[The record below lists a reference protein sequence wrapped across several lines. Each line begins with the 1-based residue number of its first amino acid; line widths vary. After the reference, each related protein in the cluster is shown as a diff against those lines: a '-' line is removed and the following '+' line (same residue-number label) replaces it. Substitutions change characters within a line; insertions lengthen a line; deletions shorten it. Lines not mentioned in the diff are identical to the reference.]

1 MPSHSD
7 HNTPMTARPRSRRAA
22 RAIVGLVAAWLL
34 LGLTLHFSR
43 TTLVQWAGNRA
54 GLNWHIDQVEWSL
67 SNRSF
72 ELHGIQIDDDSWM
85 ANTDTIACTGISWTK
100 GVLHVD
106 RIHLGTLDVTQT
118 SNPSDEGGTIDANS
132 EFDWESLWTGTLQ
145 GVDLH
150 QVDWAEIRIG
160 GLNNP
165 EVTMGQGGCTGL
177 TCNAVGVDLHTL
189 EWSYVSGSL
198 PSMEF
203 PVELDASSLHGT
215 WSPRGW
221 DVQTET
227 LSLPG
232 LDFEGTL
239 VWPEM
244 TGRGQAKVTWE
255 ILPSW
260 VRDLE
265 PQGWL
270 DTLQLNGETTSLAWD
285 LNDTLWTASADGPGW
300 LSIWASGNANEW
312 QGQALIDHIPPSFK
326 SAIPSDTLKLNA
338 KGTQHSMDLRLTGGP
353 EVDARLVAMA
363 KTDWATWLAAPGAPE
378 HVQAVVDAWGP
389 WVSGPSERIEA
400 TIEGEGDALHLAL
413 GQPDFEL
420 PWSMKGVLDG
430 HVLDVTATVE
440 GSEATSAGSAT
451 LHLEL
456 DSVNQS
462 VSWQGRCQLA
472 DLNDD
477 LTGHGHVRWGGSEP
491 EWTLNLLGQG
501 ARLFFD
507 GRGVPEAPDM
517 DAVLHRSA
525 EGVVRGDMRLRGEL
539 APKSEFAAWLVPD
552 AALLD
557 TLSLSVRV
565 DSTDVQAQLTVPE
578 LLWKD
583 VVVQRTELTAA
594 AHGRATTVNL
604 QSHVLLDTLGEDSMG
619 IEAKLVGNDI
629 WEASLILRG
638 KGRAP
643 FVWKMEAEPTS
654 TDQWEC
660 SILEWMV
667 PTPGSVLTVEDA
679 PLQWIA
685 SSENPFPPHLT
696 FSGSTGELNIIT
708 ELEEAGRATVK
719 LEGVFDD
726 LDGWTQPLDSA
737 LGLSRLEVEG
747 SLVWE
752 ANHFP
757 STLLAFHGFD
767 ATYESIQLD
776 HVDVGMSL
784 HQGVLNVFVDSK
796 RRETSTALTSQ
807 LTWQPFRP
815 DVEPKLTA
823 NVANLPLD
831 WAQPWLDT
839 NLVQLTGRLSADL
852 QLEGSLQQ
860 PRILGQGQV
869 DSLKAD
875 VSNLGTHFGG
885 HGTFQI
891 DEGDIWLNNFSMYDA
906 LGNKVRMEGALV
918 HNDFEDWNFDA
929 SIVETPTPLL
939 LMNLPENNN
948 DVAFGQLVVGGSLD
962 LFYWDGDLDIR
973 GDLAAFEGTDLRL
986 ALLTEETE
994 GWNNTVEFLQP
1005 TTAIAEEEVMPDEDE
1020 IGMLIDLNLETKP
1033 DAKIT
1038 ILTDPENNAN
1048 IVGHTQ
1054 GNLHVLM
1061 DDWEHMTLNGEL
1073 AIVEGRYD
1081 LAFGS
1086 LVRKTF
1092 VAKPGGRL
1100 FWNGNPYEG
1109 TLDLEAVYTTRANVQ
1124 PLLGNGATQVQNED
1138 VEVLLQLT
1146 GPMMTPNLS
1155 FDLATPQA
1163 PPLVSEALASAV
1175 ADPSEK
1181 TSQAIALLSL
1191 QEFLPPQ
1198 YNSLAL
1204 GSNGLQDYT
1213 VDVVTSQLSQWLS
1226 RFNEDIDIGIRYDA
1240 QRTATETETPS
1251 TSQQDALQVALRASF
1266 LNDRLEVEGAVGSRE
1281 ISQEALGETHL
1292 QNVRVLYHLNEDKS
1306 LQLTGFSEA
1315 QSSAT
1320 QTANTTSQGV
1330 GIRWHRSF
1338 NWTWPWAKDN
1348 AQE

>member
-34 LGLTLHFSR
+34 LGLTVHFSR

-72 ELHGIQIDDDSWM
+72 ELHGIQIDDDSWL
-85 ANTDTIACTGISWTK
+85 ANTDTVACTGISWTK

-118 SNPSDEGGTIDANS
+118 STPSNEGGDFNVTS

-150 QVDWAEIRIG
+150 QVDWVEIRIG

-165 EVTMGQGGCTGL
+165 EVTMGQGGCNGL
-177 TCNAVGVDLHTL
+177 TCNAQGVDLHTL
-189 EWSYVSGSL
+189 EWSYVSGNL

-255 ILPSW
+255 NLPSW
-260 VRDLE
+260 VHDLE

-270 DTLQLNGETTSLAWD
+270 DTLQLNGEATSLAWD

-312 QGQALIDHIPPSFK
+312 QGQAQIDHIPPSFK

-363 KTDWATWLAAPGAPE
+363 KTDWATWLAAPGVPE
-378 HVQAVVDAWGP
+378 HVKAFVDAWGP
-389 WVSGPSERIEA
+389 WVSGPSERMEA
-400 TIEGEGDALHLAL
+400 TIEDRGDALFLTL
-413 GQPDFEL
+413 GQPDLAL

-430 HVLDVTATVE
+430 HALDVTASVE
-440 GSEATSAGSAT
+440 GAEATSAGSAT

-456 DSVNQS
+456 DSVDQS
-462 VSWQGRCQLA
+462 VSWKGRCQLA

-501 ARLFFD
+501 ARLFVD
-507 GRGVPEAPDM
+507 GRGVPEVPDM

-539 APKSEFAAWLVPD
+539 APKSEWAAWLVPD

-557 TLSLSVRV
+557 TLSLSINV

-578 LLWKD
+578 FLWND
-583 VVVQRTELTAA
+583 VVVKRTELNATAL
-594 AHGRATTVNL
+594 GRATTVNL
-604 QSHVLLDTLGEDSMG
+604 QSLVLTDALGEEPLG
-619 IEAKLVGNDI
+619 IEAQLVGKDI

-643 FVWKMEAEPTS
+643 FVWKMEAEPMS

-667 PTPGSVLTVEDA
+667 PTPGSVLKVEDT

-719 LEGVFDD
+719 LEGAFND

-752 ANHFP
+752 ANHVP

-796 RRETSTALTSQ
+796 RRETNTALTSQ
-807 LTWQPFRP
+807 LTWQPFLP
-815 DVEPKLTA
+815 DAQPELTA
-823 NVANLPLD
+823 NLANLPFE
-831 WAQPWLDT
+831 WAQPWLDST
-839 NLVQLTGRLSADL
+839 LVQLTGRLDADL
-852 QLEGSLQQ
+852 KLEGSLQQ

-875 VSNLGTHFGG
+875 VPNLGTHFGG

-891 DEGDIWLNNFSMYDA
+891 DEGDIWLDNFSMYDA

-973 GDLAAFEGTDLRL
+973 GDLAAFEGTDLRF
-986 ALLTEETE
+986 ALLSEETE

-1073 AIVEGRYD
+1073 DIVEGRYD

-1240 QRTATETETPS
+1240 QRTATETPS

>member
-34 LGLTLHFSR
+34 LGLTVHLSR
-43 TTLVQWAGNRA
+43 TTLVEWAGNRA
-54 GLNWHIDQVEWSL
+54 GLNWRIDQVEWSL
-67 SNRSF
+67 SNRSL

-106 RIHLGTLDVTQT
+106 RIHLGTLDVMQT
-118 SNPSDEGGTIDANS
+118 STPSDEGGAIDANF
-132 EFDWESLWTGTLQ
+132 EFDWESLWTGTLH

-150 QVDWAEIRIG
+150 QVDWAEIRFG

-165 EVTMGQGGCTGL
+165 EVTMGQGVCNGL
-177 TCNAVGVDLHTL
+177 TCNAQGVDLNTL
-189 EWSYVSGSL
+189 EWSFVSGNL

-244 TGRGQAKVTWE
+244 TGCGQAKVTWE
-255 ILPSW
+255 NLPSW

-270 DTLQLNGETTSLAWD
+270 DTLQLNGEATSLAWD

-312 QGQALIDHIPPSFK
+312 QGQAQIDHIPPSFK

-363 KTDWATWLAAPGAPE
+363 KTDWATWLAAPGVPE
-378 HVQAVVDAWGP
+378 HVQAFVDAWGP
-389 WVSGPSERIEA
+389 WVSGPSERMEA
-400 TIEGEGDALHLAL
+400 TIEDKGDALFLTL
-413 GQPDFEL
+413 GQPDLAL

-430 HVLDVTATVE
+430 HALDVTASVE
-440 GSEATSAGSAT
+440 GAEATSAGSAT

-456 DSVNQS
+456 DSVDQS
-462 VSWQGRCQLA
+462 VSWKGRCQLA

-501 ARLFFD
+501 ARLFVD
-507 GRGVPEAPDM
+507 GRGVPEVPDM

-525 EGVVRGDMRLRGEL
+525 DGVVRGDMRLRGEL
-539 APKSEFAAWLVPD
+539 APKSEWAAWLVPD

-557 TLSLSVRV
+557 TLSLSINV

-578 LLWKD
+578 FLWND
-583 VVVQRTELTAA
+583 VVVKRTELNATAL
-594 AHGRATTVNL
+594 GRATTVNL
-604 QSHVLLDTLGEDSMG
+604 QSLVLTDALGEEPLG
-619 IEAKLVGNDI
+619 IEAQLVGKDI

-638 KGRAP
+638 KDRAP
-643 FVWKMEAEPTS
+643 FVWKMEAEPMS

-667 PTPGSVLTVEDA
+667 PTPGSVLKVEDT

-696 FSGSTGELNIIT
+696 FSGSTGELDIIT

-752 ANHFP
+752 VNHVP

-796 RRETSTALTSQ
+796 RRETNTALKSQ
-807 LTWQPFRP
+807 LTWQPFLP
-815 DVEPKLTA
+815 DAQPELTA
-823 NVANLPLD
+823 NVANLPIE
-831 WAQPWLDT
+831 WAQPWLDST
-839 NLVQLTGRLSADL
+839 LVQLTGRLDADL
-852 QLEGSLQQ
+852 KLEGSLQQ
-860 PRILGQGQV
+860 PRIQGQGHV

-875 VSNLGTHFGG
+875 VPNLGTHFGG

-891 DEGDIWLNNFSMYDA
+891 GEGDIWLNNFSMYDA

-986 ALLTEETE
+986 ALLSEETE

-1073 AIVEGRYD
+1073 DIVEGRYD

-1240 QRTATETETPS
+1240 QRTATETPS

-1315 QSSAT
+1315 QTSAT